1 MVREINTHSGEGM
14 YRGDRHMTVLRELT
28 GQEPSNQSEE
38 RLKSLN
44 PSKRRCC
51 GACVETQL
59 PSSDIERGWPGPG
72 NKNMRIED
80 DGM

>member
-44 PSKRRCC
+44 PSKRRC
-51 GACVETQL
+51 AEPV
-59 PSSDIERGWPGPG
+59 
-72 NKNMRIED
+72 
-80 DGM
+80 